1 MRFKDRPP
9 LTLTLNLAGADEKF
23 HVPVSSDWNG
33 ASQTC
38 VVSKPRVLWEDPLS
52 QLHLLTE
59 RRFWPL
65 FWTQFLGAFND
76 NLFKNA
82 LAILIAY
89 RSMTLL
95 GIGSATI
102 VVACAG
108 IFIFPFF
115 LFSATAGQ
123 LADHF
128 PKWRLIRWVKVWEIG
143 VMILAGVG
151 FATNSVALL
160 LVVLF
165 LMGTQSAFFGPAKFA
180 ILPELLDEHSLVGGN
195 AMVAMATFLAIL
207 LGTITGGLV
216 VAGGDRW
223 VSRLGLIVVTVAVLG
238 LVASLFVKKTPA
250 ANPDLPVRLELVKPT
265 IDILRVTRRV
275 HPVFLSVL
283 AVSWFWFLGASFL
296 SILPNFSK
304 DVLGGGETVVTL
316 CLATFCVGIGTG
328 SMLCE
333 KLSRRRLELGL
344 VPLGSIGISVFALDL
359 AFSGWRFAAPIGG
372 PLSTVGEFLHQPGSA
387 HILFDLFMI
396 AVFSGFYT
404 VPLMTFIQQ
413 RSVLAERSRVIAGN
427 NILNALFIVASSVML
442 VVMVARG
449 FSYPAVFLVL
459 ALLNAAAAVYIYSV
473 VPEFLLRFVSWC
485 TANLLYRLRVE
496 KEDGI
501 PAEGP
506 ALLVANHVSFVDWL
520 LIAAAS
526 PRPVRFVMA
535 EEYSRLPLVRF
546 LFRDAKVIPIAPAST
561 DPELLERAYDRI
573 AEELVEG
580 ELVCIF
586 PEGGI
591 TSDGK
596 LAPFRHG
603 IERIVERTQAP
614 VVPVALVGLWGSFF
628 SRKGGKAMRRP
639 FQRFWSRVTV
649 RVGEA
654 MPPEAVTAQA
664 VAERVAEL
672 GGWDVPEAHEPPEE
686 NSEFGIR
693 NYSPR
698 RRNNKNPAGWAGRL

>member
-1 MRFKDRPP
+1 M
-9 LTLTLNLAGADEKF
+9 
-23 HVPVSSDWNG
+23 
-33 ASQTC
+33 
-38 VVSKPRVLWEDPLS
+38 S
-52 QLHLLTE
+52 QLHLLSE

-128 PKWRLIRWVKVWEIG
+128 PKWILIRWVKVWEIG

-151 FATNSVALL
+151 FATDSLALL

-165 LMGTQSAFFGPAKFA
+165 LMGTQSAFFGPAKYA

-195 AMVAMATFLAIL
+195 AMVAMATFLAVL

-223 VSRLGLIVVTVAVLG
+223 VSRLGVIVVTVAVLG

-250 ANPDLPVRLELVKPT
+250 ANPDLPVSLEPIKPT

-275 HPVFLSVL
+275 HTVFLSVL
-283 AVSWFWFLGASFL
+283 AVSWFWVLGASFL
-296 SILPNFSK
+296 SVLPNFSK

-316 CLATFCVGIGTG
+316 CLTTFCVGIGTG

-333 KLSRRRLELGL
+333 RLSRRRLELGL

-359 AFSGWRFAAPIGG
+359 AFAGWRYVAPPDGV
-372 PLSTVGEFLHQPGSA
+372 LLTATEFLRQPGSA
-387 HILFDLFMI
+387 HILIDLFMI

-413 RSVLAERSRVIAGN
+413 RSALKERSRVIAGN
-427 NILNALFIVASSVML
+427 NILNALFIVTSSVML

-449 FSYPAVFLVL
+449 FTYPAVFLVL
-459 ALLNAAAAVYIYSV
+459 ALLNVAAAAYIYSV

-485 TANLLYRLRVE
+485 TANVLYRLRVE
-496 KEDGI
+496 NEDGI

-506 ALLVANHVSFVDWL
+506 ALIVANHVSFVDWL

-526 PRPVRFVMA
+526 PRPVRLVMDA
-535 EEYSRLPLVRF
+535 EYSRLPLIRF
-546 LFRDAKVIPIAPAST
+546 FFRDAKVIPIAAASQ

-573 AEELVEG
+573 AEELAEG

-591 TSDGK
+591 SRDGK

-603 IERIVERTQAP
+603 IEHIVERSPVA

-628 SRKGGKAMRRP
+628 SRKGGRAMSRP
-639 FQRFWSRVTV
+639 FRRFWSRVTV

-672 GGWDVPEAHEPPEE
+672 GGWDVPEAYEPPEE

-693 NYSPR
+693 NSELPSTH
-698 RRNNKNPAGWAGRL
+698 PQQ